1 MKLKMLACVMVVLA
15 TGSACAADGQ
25 KARQAF
31 RQMDQNGDRALQ
43 FTEIQAARAALF
55 DRLDANRNGVLDN
68 GEAQA
73 ALQRVREGGR
83 LQMATA
89 EGLETQARQVD
100 ANGDGRITRAEFAQF
115 IPDRLLRADT
125 NGDRAL
131 SLSEL
136 RALRQ
141 R

>member
-1 MKLKMLACVMVVLA
+1 MKLKLLACVMVVLA

-25 KARQAF
+25 RARQAF

-43 FTEIQAARAALF
+43 FTEIQGARASLF

-73 ALQRVREGGR
+73 ALKRESEGGR

-89 EGLETQARQVD
+89 EGLETQARRMD

-115 IPDRLLRADT
+115 IPDRLQHADA
-125 NGDRAL
+125 NGDRSL

-136 RALRQ
+136 RSLRQ

>member
-1 MKLKMLACVMVVLA
+1 MKLKLLACVMVVLA

-25 KARQAF
+25 RARQAF

-43 FTEIQAARAALF
+43 FTEIQAARASLF

-73 ALQRVREGGR
+73 ALQRAREGGR

-89 EGLETQARQVD
+89 EGLETQARRMD

-115 IPDRLLRADT
+115 IPDRLQRADA
-125 NGDRAL
+125 NGDRSL

-136 RALRQ
+136 RSLRQ

>member
-25 KARQAF
+25 KARRAF

-43 FTEIQAARAALF
+43 FTEIQAAREALF

-89 EGLETQARQVD
+89 DGLETQARRMD
-100 ANGDGRITRAEFAQF
+100 ANGDGQITRAEFAQF
-115 IPDRLLRADT
+115 IPDRLQRADA
-125 NGDRAL
+125 NGDRSL

-136 RALRQ
+136 RSIRQ

>member
-1 MKLKMLACVMVVLA
+1 MNVKPLVCVMFFLA

-25 KARQAF
+25 KARQVL

-43 FTEIQAARAALF
+43 FSELQAARAALF
-55 DRLDANRNGVLDN
+55 GRLDANRNGVLEKI
-68 GEAQA
+68 EAQA
-73 ALQRVREGGR
+73 ALERAREGGR

-89 EGLETQARQVD
+89 GGLEMQAHRMD
-100 ANGDGRITRAEFAQF
+100 ANGDGRIDRAEFAQF
-115 IPDRLLRADT
+115 VPDRLLQADS
-125 NGDRAL
+125 NGDRSL

-136 RALRQ
+136 RALRK

>member
-1 MKLKMLACVMVVLA
+1 MKLKKLACVMVVLA
-15 TGSACAADGQ
+15 TGNACAADGQ
-25 KARQAF
+25 KARQTF

-43 FTEIQAARAALF
+43 FTEIQVARGALF

-68 GEAQA
+68 GETRA
-73 ALQRVREGGR
+73 ALLGEGGP
-83 LQMATA
+83 LQMPTA
-89 EGLETQARQVD
+89 EGMESQARRID
-100 ANGDGRITRAEFAQF
+100 SNGDGRIVRAEFAQF

-125 NGDRAL
+125 DGDPGL

-136 RALRQ
+136 RALRV

>member
-1 MKLKMLACVMVVLA
+1 MNLKLLACVMVVLA

-25 KARQAF
+25 KARQVF

-43 FTEIQAARAALF
+43 FTEIPAARMALF
-55 DRLDANRNGVLDN
+55 ARLDSNRNGVLDN

-73 ALQRVREGGR
+73 ALQRVREGGQ

-89 EGLETQARQVD
+89 EGLENQTRRID

-115 IPDRLLRADT
+115 IPDRLLRADS

-131 SLSEL
+131 SVSEL

>member
-1 MKLKMLACVMVVLA
+1 MKLKLLACVMVVLA

-25 KARQAF
+25 KVRQAF
-31 RQMDQNGDRALQ
+31 RRMDQNGDRALQ
-43 FTEIQAARAALF
+43 FTEIEAARAALF

-68 GEAQA
+68 TEAQA

-83 LQMATA
+83 LQIATA
-89 EGLETQARQVD
+89 EGLETQARRMD
-100 ANGDGRITRAEFAQF
+100 ANGDGRITKAEFAQF
-115 IPDRLLRADT
+115 IPDRLQRADA
-125 NGDRAL
+125 NGDRSL

-136 RALRQ
+136 RSLRQ

>member
-1 MKLKMLACVMVVLA
+1 MKLKLLACVMVVLA

-25 KARQAF
+25 RARQAF

-43 FTEIQAARAALF
+43 FTEIQAARASLF

-68 GEAQA
+68 GDAQA

-89 EGLETQARQVD
+89 EGLETQVRRMD

-115 IPDRLLRADT
+115 IPDRLQRADA
-125 NGDRAL
+125 NGDRSL

-136 RALRQ
+136 RSLRQ

>member
-1 MKLKMLACVMVVLA
+1 MKLKLLACVMVVLA

-25 KARQAF
+25 KVRQAF
-31 RQMDQNGDRALQ
+31 RRMDQNGDRALQ

-68 GEAQA
+68 TEAQA

-83 LQMATA
+83 LQIATA
-89 EGLETQARQVD
+89 EGLETQARRMD
-100 ANGDGRITRAEFAQF
+100 ANGDGRITKAEFAQF
-115 IPDRLLRADT
+115 IPDRLQRADA
-125 NGDRAL
+125 NGDRSL

-136 RALRQ
+136 RSLRQ